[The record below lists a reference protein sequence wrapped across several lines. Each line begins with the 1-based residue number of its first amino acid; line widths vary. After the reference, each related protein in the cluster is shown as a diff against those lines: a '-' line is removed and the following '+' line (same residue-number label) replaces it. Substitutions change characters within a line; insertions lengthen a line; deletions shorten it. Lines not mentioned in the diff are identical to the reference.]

1 MKQILKQVAKAFGV
15 LRVRRIIR
23 RAKMGFSYFSADLK
37 KMSKWIFQ
45 DSEDSNFYYDLE
57 PKNEQYLIH
66 LISNITGVSNSQVE
80 IYVNEIKENVAV
92 MERIEKSLI

>member
-1 MKQILKQVAKAFGV
+1 
-15 LRVRRIIR
+15 
-23 RAKMGFSYFSADLK
+23 MGFSYFSADLK